1 MNDLTDAAHHLL
13 QRQTRAWDLLATNL
27 ATLAGM
33 ETRDFDFGGFVVKT
47 QWNPQRLYS
56 VSAKTDEHS
65 IRNRKCFLCDA
76 NRPPQQESVSC
87 GNGYKLL
94 CNPYP
99 IFPEHF
105 TIVHEKHRPQ
115 KIGESFAAM
124 LEINE
129 MLGSRYT
136 IFYNGPQCGASAPD
150 HLHFQASN
158 RGATP
163 LDTEYDHIKRAIAA
177 KDGLELFVSEDYL
190 RPLWGIESRNRE
202 AIERAF
208 SEIQKHFGAAAPNPI
223 EPMVNVFCS
232 RKDGTHRAIIFPR
245 TTHRPKSYY
254 ADDPSQRLSFSPGAA
269 DMAGIV
275 VMPVEEQFRRATKN
289 DLAQMYR
296 EVCPDA
302 RMFEQITIAVTRSK
316 IFL

>member
-1 MNDLTDAAHHLL
+1 MTDLSDAAHQLL
-13 QRQTRAWDLLATNL
+13 QRQIHTWKLLADNL

-33 ETRDFDFGGFVVKT
+33 ETRDFDFGGFIVKT
-47 QWNPQRLYS
+47 QFNPQRLYS

-65 IRNRKCFLCDA
+65 VRNRKCFLCDE
-76 NRPPQQESVSC
+76 NRPPEQESLSC
-87 GNGYKLL
+87 GNGYKIL

-105 TIVHEKHRPQ
+105 TIVHEQHQPQ
-115 KIGESFAAM
+115 RIEPSFAAM
-124 LEINE
+124 LQVCE

-163 LDTEYDHIKRAIAA
+163 LDREYDRIKRRIAR
-177 KDGLELFVSEDYL
+177 KDDVEIFAGENYL
-190 RPLWGIESRNRE
+190 RPLWGIESQNRS
-202 AIERAF
+202 AIEQAF
-208 SEIQKHFGAAAPNPI
+208 SRILKNFGELAPNPI
-223 EPMVNVFCS
+223 EPLVNVFCS
-232 RKDGTHRAIIFPR
+232 REDQTHRAVVFPR
-245 TTHRPKSYY
+245 TAHRPGSYY
-254 ADDPSQRLSFSPGAA
+254 ADDPAQRLSFSPGAA

-275 VMPVEEQFRRATKN
+275 VMPVEQQFRRTVKD
-289 DLAQMYR
+289 DLARMYR

-302 RMFEQITIAVTRSK
+302 QMFERITRE
-316 IFL
+316 FLR